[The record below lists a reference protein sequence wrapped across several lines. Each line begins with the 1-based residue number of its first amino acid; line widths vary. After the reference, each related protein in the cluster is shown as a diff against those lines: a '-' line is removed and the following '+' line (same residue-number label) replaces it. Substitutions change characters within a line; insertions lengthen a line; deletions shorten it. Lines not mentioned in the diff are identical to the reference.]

1 VHGHSPVHRLAPE
14 AKVAGVV
21 GFVVV
26 VALTPATAL
35 WAFGVHA
42 LALAGVIATA
52 RLRPG
57 FVASRA
63 AVVVPFIAFAAFVPF
78 VASGERTEV
87 LGVAVSAEGLVA
99 ARTILLKAVLG
110 TTTSVVLAAT
120 TEVPAIMAG
129 LARLKVPA
137 PITTIA
143 TFMVRYLEVLAGEL
157 RRMRTAMAA
166 RGHNPRWLW
175 QARPIAASAGALFVR
190 SYERGERVHA
200 AMLARGFDGTMPV
213 IHPRRAT
220 AAEWAGAAVLPA
232 VAGLATLAAVVTT

>member
-1 VHGHSPVHRLAPE
+1 MHRLAPE

-21 GFVVV
+21 AFVVV

-35 WAFGVHA
+35 WAFAAHA
-42 LALAGVIATA
+42 LVLAAVIALA

-57 FVASRA
+57 FVAARA
-63 AVVVPFIAFAAFVPF
+63 SVVVPFVAFAAFVPF
-78 VASGERTEV
+78 VASGEQVEV
-87 LGVAVSAEGLVA
+87 LGMSVSAEGLVA

-129 LARLKVPA
+129 LARLRVPA

-157 RRMRTAMAA
+157 SRMRTAMVA

-175 QARPIAASAGALFVR
+175 QARPIAASAGALFIR

-220 AAEWAGAAVLPA
+220 AAEWGAAA
-232 VAGLATLAAVVTT
+232 VPPLLAALATLVVVMLA